1 MSLAQLAPSNAA
13 ESSNLTVCADADDQR
28 AMATTTDIAR
38 IGFMASYRMKWVRR
52 VKLLGEEKVRILRR
66 FVGWAKPTGRAN
78 ARPMT
83 GSACPPNFCGGNNG
97 GHGAKSAFAHPTLHA
112 NLLSPPRGRVYN
124 RREKRTPMIH

>member
-66 FVGWAKPTGRAN
+66 FVGWAKPTGRAK

-83 GSACPPNFCGGNNG
+83 GSACPPSFCGWLKWW
-97 GHGAKSAFAHPTLHA
+97 ARRKRAFA
-112 NLLSPPRGRVYN
+112 
-124 RREKRTPMIH
+124 